1 MNPIQRELDKVWNQ
15 LRSQKPSRSNHL
27 EEARIQ
33 GMRGI
38 QDLRVPLSYP
48 VSVLAGANGSG
59 KSTVLFALA
68 CAYDVPGAGLRDFTP
83 AALFPGYHP
92 SEEGICDARDRSTLS
107 FSYVADNDRFPMQWS
122 RSPKQWNKSAFGR
135 KGQKKLPPRKLYLRT
150 LANLTNPSEV
160 RSILQIAHRSPQI
173 THVDAATIGVAE
185 RILGF
190 RYSNLS
196 RIKAGVKELLFAQ
209 REDGKHYSEFHM
221 SSGERALLRLSLE
234 ISQIEDALV
243 LIDEVETGLHP
254 YIQQML
260 MLELQ
265 RLALRNRLQIVV
277 TTHSPVVLDSVP
289 PEARLFL
296 ERDGDVVRLR
306 EPYKDIIQKSLYGQA
321 QHKVSLLCE
330 DEVAEAVV
338 RGVLEHVGPA
348 IDLLQG
354 DIEVGRDTG
363 KDQYPHHLETLAR
376 FKRLHDVVFVLDGD
390 GADIRP
396 ILEGRAERYGQVAR
410 VLVLPGDGPPESW
423 CWECLKA
430 RPDIYASALG
440 INLGDLTKR
449 ILEIENLYAAAS
461 DKPAGIAKARFASL
475 ADYLSKSSVELAR
488 QIGREETRSRTGR
501 VQEFANG
508 MKDAI
513 LSWRS
518 YGN

>member
-1 MNPIQRELDKVWNQ
+1 MNPLQRELERIWNQ

-27 EEARIQ
+27 EEVRIQ

-38 QDLRVPLSYP
+38 QDLRVPLTYP
-48 VSVLAGANGSG
+48 VSVLAGANGCG

-68 CAYDVPGAGLRDFTP
+68 CAYDVPGAGIRDFTP
-83 AALFPGYHP
+83 AALFPGFHP
-92 SEEGICDARDRSTLS
+92 TEEGLADSRERASLT
-107 FSYVADNDRFPMQWS
+107 FSYVAENDRFPMQWS

-135 KGQKKLPPRKLYLRT
+135 KGQKKLPKRQLYLRT
-150 LANLTNPSEV
+150 LANLTNPSEI
-160 RSILQIAHRSPQI
+160 RSILQIAHRQPHI
-173 THVDAATIGVAE
+173 THIDAAAIGVAE
-185 RILGF
+185 RILGL
-190 RYSNLS
+190 RYTNLS
-196 RIKAGVKELLFAQ
+196 RITAGVKELLFAE

-277 TTHSPVVLDSVP
+277 TSHSPVVLETVP

-296 ERDGDVVRLR
+296 DRDGDVVRLR
-306 EPYKDIIQKSLYGQA
+306 PPYRDIIQKSLYGQA
-321 QHKVSLLCE
+321 QHRVSLLCE

-338 RGVLEHVGPA
+338 RGVLEYIGPE

-363 KDQYPHHLETLAR
+363 KDQYPAHLETLAR

-390 GADIRP
+390 GAAIKP
-396 ILEGRAERYGQVAR
+396 MLEGRAERHGQLAR

-423 CWECLKA
+423 CWQCLQT
-430 RPDIYASALG
+430 RIESYAPLLG
-440 INLGDLTKR
+440 VNAGDLFRRMQST
-449 ILEIENLYAAAS
+449 ENLYASAT
-461 DKPAGIAKARFASL
+461 DKPTSIAKARFSSL
-475 ADYLSKSSVELAR
+475 ADYLSRSAVELAR
-488 QIGREETRSRTGR
+488 LIGRKEAESRSGTI
-501 VQEFANG
+501 QEFAAG
-508 MKDAI
+508 LKDAI